1 MTANQSRLLGVA
13 LLLFTVGL
21 ISYLA
26 KRNDTPDDS
35 AERAVQQ
42 SLASKY
48 QAEEEI
54 ARARARLEAG
64 GYVLSNKRIS
74 DNEQLQIIVIPEG
87 YTPELDTRCIVYKNS
102 DLRTSSITC
111 SGVLFRQPAAPS

>member
-13 LLLFTVGL
+13 LLLSAAGL
-21 ISYLA
+21 VSYLA
-26 KRNDTPDDS
+26 RLNDAPDDS

-42 SLASKY
+42 SLVNKY
-48 QAEEEI
+48 QAEGEI

-64 GYVLSNKRIS
+64 GYVLSTRHLS
-74 DNEQLQIIVIPEG
+74 DNEQLQIVVIPEG
-87 YTPELDTRCIVYKNS
+87 YTPELDTCCIVYKNS

-111 SGVLFRQPAAPS
+111 TGVLFRQPAALS

>member
-1 MTANQSRLLGVA
+1 MTANQSRLLGVV
-13 LLLFTVGL
+13 LLLSAVGL
-21 ISYLA
+21 ISYLTRLNNA
-26 KRNDTPDDS
+26 PDDS
-35 AERAVQQ
+35 AEHAVQQ
-42 SLASKY
+42 SLVNKY
-48 QAEEEI
+48 QAEEDL

-64 GYVLSNKRIS
+64 GYILSSKRLS

-111 SGVLFRQPAAPS
+111 TGVLFRQPAAPS